1 MYTLKPPLQVN
12 CFQCKKK
19 MVVNFCPP
27 SQKYS
32 NKNNW
37 GYWTEKKENQGKY
50 TCDTCLIDL
59 YCHHK
64 LVYLD
69 FITDSKKRKTFRAY
83 FGGKV
88 SSSLTKTQRQELERD
103 ELTERLRKKG
113 INLAEDGLGDWLEG
127 WRQTMLKLIKENSLL
142 TKKVK
147 KLEKKLT
154 KKPRKISK
162 KHS

>member
-1 MYTLKPPLQVN
+1 MYTLKPPFQTN
-12 CFQCKKK
+12 CSQCQKKLT
-19 MVVNFCPP
+19 VNFCPP

-37 GYWTEKKENQGKY
+37 GYWTDQKQNLSQY
-50 TCDTCLIDL
+50 RCDTCLIDL
-59 YCHHK
+59 YSHHK
-64 LVYLD
+64 IVYLD
-69 FITDSKKRKTFRAY
+69 SIMDIKKRKTFRAY

-88 SSSLTKTQRQELERD
+88 SSLLTETQRQELEKD

-113 INLAEDGLGDWLEG
+113 INLAEDGLGDYLEN

-147 KLEKKLT
+147 NLEKKLS
-154 KKPRKISK
+154 KKPK
-162 KHS
+162 KPF